1 MENDPGSV
9 QLGHETNR
17 KPRNAR
23 SPSNN
28 RGQAF
33 REGYVVD
40 GSGCDRGLQ
49 CVIGT
54 SLEESVEARQQA
66 TVQASFGE
74 NAQIVGASAK
84 RIGGG
89 TGSRHAVLGIC
100 AGWLDRTV
108 GAGHDPAT
116 VRRGVSSRI
125 CAAVAASARLEST
138 EAGAARPRTK
148 RGGHRPLA
156 SRNLAATKKR
166 ASSGKLAWSF
176 STKVGIFCNR
186 GVGGYGRQPAIRPFS
201 VSGIDAIASR
211 RSPPSPALHG
221 RFGWECTT
229 NCWITTR
236 GAQISFGSCAKSMSI
251 CVEPSYW
258 CGTVCLL
265 IVPPHDDC
273 SKAAPL
279 GFKSNGFRRMRRTLI
294 LWRMFGTNPSTA
306 RWPTLFPKTSTIC
319 TTPWITSW
327 TPFGTSLTA
336 CTRSLTQLT

>member
-1 MENDPGSV
+1 MENHRESV

-23 SPSNN
+23 SPSKN

-33 REGYVVD
+33 RERDVVD
-40 GSGCDRGLQ
+40 GSGCDCGLQ
-49 CVIGT
+49 RVIGT

-66 TVQASFGE
+66 TVQASFGK
-74 NAQIVGASAK
+74 NAQIIGASAK

-116 VRRGVSSRI
+116 IRRGVSSGV
-125 CAAVAASARLEST
+125 CAAVTASARLEST

-148 RGGHRPLA
+148 RGRHCLLA

-166 ASSGKLAWSF
+166 ASSGKLAWFF

-186 GVGGYGRQPAIRPFS
+186 CGGGYGRRLATRPFS
-201 VSGIDAIASR
+201 ASGIDAIASR
-211 RSPPSPALHG
+211 QSPPSPARRG
-221 RFGWECTT
+221 RCGWGCTT

-236 GAQISFGSCAKSMSI
+236 GRRISFGSCAKSTGI

-279 GFKSNGFRRMRRTLI
+279 GSRSNGSRRTHRTLI
-294 LWRMFGTNPSTA
+294 PWRTFGINPSTA
-306 RWPTLFPKTSTIC
+306 RWPTSFLRTSTNC
-319 TTPWITSW
+319 TPPWIASW
-327 TPFGTSLTA
+327 TPIGTSPTA